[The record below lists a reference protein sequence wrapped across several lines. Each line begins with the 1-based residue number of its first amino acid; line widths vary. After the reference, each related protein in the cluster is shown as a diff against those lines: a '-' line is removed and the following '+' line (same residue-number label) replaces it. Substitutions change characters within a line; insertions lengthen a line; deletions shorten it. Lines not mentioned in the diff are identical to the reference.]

1 VFVRKNFLM
10 LAWFSYSLDETR
22 FLLNLVWMNMM
33 SETSVR
39 HKEFH
44 AVKHLVHPNSILAE
58 SCLDEPDVEN
68 SS

>member
-1 VFVRKNFLM
+1 
-10 LAWFSYSLDETR
+10 LDEHDVENR
-22 FLLNLVWMNMM
+22 
-33 SETSVR
+33 VR

-44 AVKHLVHPNSILAE
+44 AVKNLVHPNKILAE